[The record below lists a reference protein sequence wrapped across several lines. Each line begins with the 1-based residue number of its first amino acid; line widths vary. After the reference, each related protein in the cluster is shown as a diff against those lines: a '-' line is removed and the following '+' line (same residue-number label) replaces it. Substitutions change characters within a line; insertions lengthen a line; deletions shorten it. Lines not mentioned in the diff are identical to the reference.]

1 MVVLVCLLISV
12 TAFVPSRF
20 AVQSRSALMAGA
32 SPLTPGSAKKSAPA
46 PAKKAAPA
54 PAAAAAPAKKT
65 SPLGIPTKKAAPA
78 PAKKSSPLTP
88 AASKAAPAP
97 AKKASPLSF
106 SAPAKKAAP
115 APAKK
120 AAPAPAKKAA
130 PAPAKSAIKKVSAPA
145 KVFTPS
151 GNFAYGLVGADTEAG
166 EFDPLGFS
174 SQVDEATV
182 QWYRAA
188 ELKHGRVCM
197 VAALGLLFAP
207 TNANFHWVPD
217 SLFEEQGGIAA
228 LNKIG
233 AERPEAILQILTAIA
248 AVEVATLFRGGVSTG
263 DLDWDPLNFKAK
275 YTDQDAMQL
284 RELKNGRLAMLGTTA
299 MLLQESISGKGVWE
313 QLQ

>member
-1 MVVLVCLLISV
+1 MFRFVVVLACLLVSV
-12 TAFVPSRF
+12 TALVPSRGF

-32 SPLTPGSAKKSAPA
+32 SPLTPGSSKKASPA

-54 PAAAAAPAKKT
+54 PAPASAPAKKS
-65 SPLGIPTKKAAPA
+65 SPVSFSA

-88 AASKAAPAP
+88 AAPQ
-97 AKKASPLSF
+97 
-106 SAPAKKAAP
+106 
-115 APAKK
+115 K

-130 PAPAKSAIKKVSAPA
+130 PAPAKSAVKKVSAPA

-151 GNFAYGLVGADTEAG
+151 GNFAYGLVGSDTEAG

-174 SQVDEATV
+174 SQVDETTV

-197 VAALGLLFAP
+197 VAALGLFFAP
-207 TNANFHWVPD
+207 TNAKFHWVPD
-217 SLFEEQGGIAA
+217 SIFEEQGGIAA

-248 AVEVATLFRGGVSTG
+248 AVEVVSLLRGGVSTG
-263 DLDWDPLNFKAK
+263 DLGWDPLNFKAR
-275 YTDQDAMQL
+275 YVDQDAMQL

-313 QLQ
+313 QLYQ